1 MFPRISAILLLFF
14 LSNIPCLAQQVSLE
28 SIQQKHKDN
37 KFEEVISDIE
47 KWKSASTRDSTGLE
61 YAKIS
66 GLEAASYGMMNQF
79 DLSIPKTR
87 IAIALL
93 GHHDSTEII
102 RADLYDDIAVDYR
115 LAGDF
120 ENAKN
125 AAHDLLEFSRYNL
138 DTLSVDYATYV
149 VRCSYPY
156 LAFDKVKSGDS
167 LVEIG
172 LSIFLKIGAEMH
184 PDINMAYNCKG
195 VLNKNK
201 GNYDDA
207 AIWYNKARKV
217 LDFNNMDK
225 TQHYV
230 TILHNEANVLRLTG
244 KYEEAI
250 ENLLIAEKLNNDIHG
265 DNTNENE
272 SVYTGLS
279 NTYILM
285 EDYDTGL
292 AYGKKSLIMAEAL
305 YGRESAGYIHNELA
319 YRENLLIANRN
330 QEAIDGHKDLGRRA
344 KAVFGDQGEAYSYY
358 LRQVGKGLK
367 NIGRYDDAI
376 SQLLSSLTDFGID
389 PFDLDEVYRNKEA
402 ASYMAVMSEIAD
414 SYYRKW
420 KENSNIESLR
430 KSEEYIDVGI
440 QFIELFRKRSILNNS
455 KLLFTSSHSEFI
467 EQAIQIQYD
476 LYELEK
482 DTYNFDKGLRY
493 IELIKNILFTENI
506 KSRDILTS
514 NLIPREEIQKAKR
527 IRDKIQKAEG
537 VLEESESDSLQ
548 VIAQNN
554 LHDLYLEESK
564 WFTNITSKYPE
575 FRNRHYGNWEK
586 NVEEI
591 RSNYLSEGELILDY
605 LKVDSFYYALGISHS
620 QLSFRTITKEE
631 INGQTFTKDPKNVSN
646 AELERLSKTLL
657 QPELGLHKDIASITI
672 MPAGD
677 LTYIPF
683 EALPIG
689 GSSALKHYSF
699 RQLLNFESHRNL
711 KNISAEV
718 LAIAPEY
725 SNQWNDDEDN
735 LYATLVRSG
744 QWKLPGA
751 LAESESII
759 NLIGGKLLSGVKATK
774 ENFLNVANQYGILH
788 LSMHT
793 LPSSSNILKSSLVFS
808 TPKDAEEDNLL
819 SVEEIYNL
827 DLNAQMVTLS
837 ACNTGTGEYK
847 KGEGILSLAHAFGS
861 AGVPSVVMSLWKV
874 PDESTAL
881 IMEAYY
887 EHLKQGLPKDAALKE
902 AKLEYLDNT
911 VSDQQKHPFYWSG
924 FVVVGDISPIEFTRS
939 STRILYAGSLLA
951 VGMLVFFFYSKSSN
965 KRRALAA

>member
-1 MFPRISAILLLFF
+1 MFSRILAYFLLFF
-14 LSNIPCLAQQVSLE
+14 LCISPCLAQNISLE
-28 SIQQKHKDN
+28 SIQQKHNDY
-37 KFEEVISDIE
+37 KFEEVLSDIE
-47 KWKSASTRDSTGLE
+47 KWKSTAVRDSTGLE

-66 GLEAASYGMMNQF
+66 GIEAASYGMLNQF

-93 GHHDSTEII
+93 AHHDSTEII
-102 RADLYDDIAVDYR
+102 RADLYDDIVVDYR

-125 AAHDLLEFSRYNL
+125 AAHDLLEFSRNNL

-167 LVEIG
+167 LVDIG

-195 VLNKNK
+195 ILNKNK

-244 KYEEAI
+244 RYGEAI
-250 ENLLIAEKLNNDIHG
+250 ENLLIAEKLNIDIHG
-265 DNTNENE
+265 AKTNENE

-319 YRENLLIANRN
+319 YRENLLIADRN
-330 QEAIDGHKDLGRRA
+330 QEAIEGHEDLGRRA
-344 KAVFGDQGEAYSYY
+344 KAVFGEQGEAYSYY

-367 NIGRYDDAI
+367 NLGRYDEAI
-376 SQLLSSLTDFGID
+376 PQLLSSLTDFGID

-420 KENSNIESLR
+420 KENSNIETLQ
-430 KSEEYIDVGI
+430 KSEEYIDAGI

-455 KLLFTSSHSEFI
+455 KLLFTSSHSEFV

-476 LYELEK
+476 LYKLK
-482 DTYNFDKGLRY
+482 KNTYNFDKGLRY

-514 NLIPREEIQKAKR
+514 NLIPKEEIQKAKS
-527 IRDKIQKAEG
+527 IRDKIEKAEG
-537 VLEESESDSLQ
+537 VLEESESDSIQ
-548 VIAQNN
+548 VIAQNE

-564 WFTNITSKYPE
+564 WFANITARYPE

-586 NVEEI
+586 NVAEI
-591 RSNYLSEGELILDY
+591 KSNYLREGELILDY
-605 LKVDSFYYALGISHS
+605 LKVDSFYYALGVSNS
-620 QLSFRTITKEE
+620 QLSFRIITKEE
-631 INGQTFTKDPKNVSN
+631 LYSQTFTKDPKNVSET
-646 AELERLSKTLL
+646 ELERLSKTLL

-683 EALPIG
+683 EALPIDG
-689 GSSALKHYSF
+689 LSALHHYSF

-711 KNISAEV
+711 ENLSAEV

-725 SNQWNDDEDN
+725 SNEWIDNEDD

-759 NLIGGKLLSGVKATK
+759 KMIGGKLLSGVKATK

-793 LPSSSNILKSSLVFS
+793 LPSTSNILKSSLVFS
-808 TPKDAEEDNLL
+808 SSVEQKKDNLL

-827 DLNAQMVTLS
+827 DLKAQMVTLS

-861 AGVPSVVMSLWKV
+861 AGVPSVVMTLWKV
-874 PDESTAL
+874 PDESTAF
-881 IMEAYY
+881 IMTSFY
-887 EHLKQGLPKDAALKE
+887 EHLKKGLQKDIALQK
-902 AKLEYLDNT
+902 AKQEYLNNT
-911 VSDQQKHPFYWSG
+911 VSEQQKHPFYWAG
-924 FVVVGDISPIEFTRS
+924 FVVVGDVTPITFSKMSYYPYLGISAI
-939 STRILYAGSLLA
+939 ILLS
-951 VGMLVFFFYSKSSN
+951 LVFIKSYKSSN
-965 KRRALAA
+965 TRRALAA